1 MIRIRDNGFKLC
13 QGKVRLD
20 IRKHFLSEGVLM
32 HWHRLPREVGESPS
46 LEVFENHGDMAL
58 SDTVS
63 GHGGDGLMAGLN
75 DLSGFSSFYD
85 STIL

>member
-1 MIRIRDNGFKLC
+1 M
-13 QGKVRLD
+13 D
-20 IRKHFLSEGVLM
+20 IRKNLLERAAG